1 MAHALHRDCHDDG
14 RVAPAFGGLMM
25 ALLQGIFFLVLGGG
39 LTLIAWNSLKTGW
52 LPYGPG
58 RFGRD
63 VAVWRSESP
72 LFYWVLFLG
81 YNVAGIWMAGFAL
94 MVLAGT
100 AEPMPLQRS

>member
-1 MAHALHRDCHDDG
+1 
-14 RVAPAFGGLMM
+14 M
-25 ALLQGIFFLVLGGG
+25 ALFHGLFFLVLGGG
-39 LTLIAWNSLKTGW
+39 LTLIAWNSLNTGC

-63 VAVWRSESP
+63 VAVRRSESP
-72 LFYWVLFLG
+72 FFYWVLFGG
-81 YNVAGIWMAGFAL
+81 YNVAGMWMAGFAL

>member
-1 MAHALHRDCHDDG
+1 
-14 RVAPAFGGLMM
+14 MM
-25 ALLQGIFFLVLGGG
+25 ALFQGIFFLVLGGG
-39 LTLIAWNSLKTGW
+39 LTMIAWNSLRTGW

-72 LFYWVLFLG
+72 AFYWILFLG
-81 YNVAGIWMAGFAL
+81 YTLAGIWMAGFAL